1 MHRIRGRLTYA
12 NVIATLALFIALG
25 GASYAAVKLPKNS
38 VGTKQLKNGAVTGA
52 KLKNGSVTGAKIAPG
67 SIGGADV
74 DSGSLGTVPN
84 ASHAASANTAGSATT
99 AGHASTADRAAT
111 AERAEA
117 VPAPEA
123 LHVVT
128 NFEPGCSA
136 NATEN
141 LGPVGF
147 YKDAFGE
154 VHLVGSTFCT
164 AEDTDAFVLPPGFRP
179 ATEILQPTAGD
190 VGKEAEILVLPSG
203 VVRAFDSK
211 SATLFG
217 VSFRTN

>member
-1 MHRIRGRLTYA
+1 MHRFRGKLTYA
-12 NVIATLALFIALG
+12 NVMATIALFVALG

-38 VGTKQLKNGAVTGA
+38 VGTKQIKNKSITGA
-52 KLKNGSVTGAKIAPG
+52 KVANGAITGVKIAPG
-67 SIGGADV
+67 SIGGPALNL
-74 DSGSLGTVPN
+74 SSIGTVPS
-84 ASHAASANTAGSATT
+84 AAHATSADTAT
-99 AGHASTADRAAT
+99 RAAT
-111 AERAEA
+111 AERAEG

-136 NATEN
+136 AATGT

-164 AEDTDAFVLPPGFRP
+164 AENTDAFVLPPGFRP
-179 ATEILQPTAGD
+179 ATEILQPTVGD
-190 VGKEAEILVLPSG
+190 AKATGELLVLPSG

-211 SATLFG
+211 NATLFG

>member
-1 MHRIRGRLTYA
+1 MHRLRGKLTYA
-12 NVIATLALFIALG
+12 NVMATIALFIALG

-38 VGTKQLKNGAVTGA
+38 VGTKQIKN
-52 KLKNGSVTGAKIAPG
+52 KSITGAKIATGAITGGKIAPRSVG
-67 SIGGADV
+67 GPALNLSSI
-74 DSGSLGTVPN
+74 GTVPSAAQATN
-84 ASHAASANTAGSATT
+84 AA
-99 AGHASTADRAAT
+99 HASSADTATRAAT

-136 NATEN
+136 TATGT

-164 AEDTDAFVLPPGFRP
+164 AEDSDAFVLPPGFRP
-179 ATEILQPTAGD
+179 ATEILQTTVGD
-190 VGKEAEILVLPSG
+190 TKASELLVLPSG

>member
-1 MHRIRGRLTYA
+1 MHRLRGKLTYA
-12 NVIATLALFIALG
+12 NVMATIALFIALG

-38 VGTKQLKNGAVTGA
+38 VGTKQIKN
-52 KLKNGSVTGAKIAPG
+52 KSITGAKIATGAITGGKIAPR
-67 SIGGADV
+67 SIGGPALNL
-74 DSGSLGTVPN
+74 SSIGTVPSAAQATN
-84 ASHAASANTAGSATT
+84 AAHATSADTAT
-99 AGHASTADRAAT
+99 RAAT

-117 VPAPEA
+117 VPPPEA

-136 NATEN
+136 TATGT

-164 AEDTDAFVLPPGFRP
+164 AEDMDAFVLPPGFRP
-179 ATEILQPTAGD
+179 ATEILQPTVGD
-190 VGKEAEILVLPSG
+190 TKASELLVLPSG

>member
-1 MHRIRGRLTYA
+1 MHRVRGKLTYA
-12 NVIATLALFIALG
+12 NVIATIALFVALG

-38 VGTKQLKNGAVTGA
+38 VGTKQIKNKSITGAKIAAGAVTG
-52 KLKNGSVTGAKIAPG
+52 VKIAPG
-67 SIGGADV
+67 SIGGPALNL
-74 DSGSLGTVPN
+74 SSIGTVPSAAQATN
-84 ASHAASANTAGSATT
+84 AAHATSADTAT
-99 AGHASTADRAAT
+99 RAAT
-111 AERAEA
+111 AERAEV

-128 NFEPGCSA
+128 KFEPGCSA
-136 NATEN
+136 AATEN

-164 AEDTDAFVLPPGFRP
+164 AENTDAFVLPPGFRP
-179 ATEILQPTAGD
+179 ATEILQPTVGD
-190 VGKEAEILVLPSG
+190 AKAIGELLVLPSG

-211 SATLFG
+211 NATLFG